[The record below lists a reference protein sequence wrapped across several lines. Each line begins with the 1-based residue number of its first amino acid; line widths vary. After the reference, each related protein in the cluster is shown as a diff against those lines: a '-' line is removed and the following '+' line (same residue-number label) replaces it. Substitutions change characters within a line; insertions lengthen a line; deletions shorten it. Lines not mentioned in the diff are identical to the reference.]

1 MPESIRQSGGARAL
15 LFTWLLAF
23 LLHGGIVL
31 AVTGGTPS
39 AATLRASYERLLPKL
54 ERNIYRRPLYLES
67 KEMPDKLQGDIY
79 ALITQPFTLVNGAL
93 NDAAGKPTN
102 WCDVLM
108 LHLNIK
114 YCRAGQDA
122 KGSTLLL
129 NIGRKMEQPLE
140 DTHLVEFRYRVLASE
155 KDYFAISLSA
165 PEGPF
170 NTRDYRIIMEA
181 IPADKERTF
190 IHLTYTYGFGMAA
203 KLAMKGYLST
213 AGRNKIGFTQTGT
226 GSDGKPEYIKG
237 VRGVVERNAMR
248 YYVAI
253 DSFLNA
259 VPLPREQQFEKR
271 LSDCIDMLDQYA
283 PQLHE
288 VDRDVYLDMKRHERQ
303 RQLGKARS

>member
-1 MPESIRQSGGARAL
+1 MPESIRQSSRARAL
-15 LFTWLLAF
+15 LFTWLIAF

-31 AVTGGTPS
+31 AATGGTPS

-79 ALITQPFTLVNGAL
+79 ALVTQPFTLVNGAL
-93 NDAAGKPTN
+93 NDPAGKPTN

-181 IPADKERTF
+181 IPADRERTF

-271 LSDCIDMLDQYA
+271 LNDCIDMLDQYA